1 MRLLRS
7 ALDANSNH
15 RFDMPRRFVLLD
27 EQNREV
33 DSSFGEDFDLEGAF
47 LAWQCFRRM
56 GIMLGEDPKKLA
68 RDLVDGIT
76 LGRYLRTDNRYQRNA
91 TGKR

>member
-1 MRLLRS
+1 MS
-7 ALDANSNH
+7 D
-15 RFDMPRRFVLLD
+15 RRFVLV
-27 EQNREV
+27 NREGQEQ
-33 DSSFGEDFDLEGAF
+33 DSTFPEDFDLEGAF

-76 LGRYLRTDNRYQRNA
+76 LGRYLRTDNRYQKNA
-91 TGKR
+91 TGSR

>member
-1 MRLLRS
+1 MRLL
-7 ALDANSNH
+7 
-15 RFDMPRRFVLLD
+15 VLD

-33 DSSFGEDFDLEGAF
+33 DSAFDREFDMAGAF

-56 GIMLGEDPKKLA
+56 GTMLGEDPKKLA

-76 LGRYLRTDNRYQRNA
+76 LGRYLRTDNRYQEGA
-91 TGKR
+91 TGQK

>member
-1 MRLLRS
+1 
-7 ALDANSNH
+7 
-15 RFDMPRRFVLLD
+15 MPERRFILVD
-27 EQNREV
+27 GDRQV
-33 DSSFGEDFDLEGAF
+33 DSSYTEDWDQEGAF

-56 GIMLGEDPKKLA
+56 ASMLGEDPKKLA

-91 TGKR
+91 TGT

>member
-1 MRLLRS
+1 MT
-7 ALDANSNH
+7 D
-15 RFDMPRRFVLLD
+15 RRFVLVD
-27 EQNREV
+27 QFGREQ
-33 DSSFGEDFDLEGAF
+33 DSTFPQDFDLEGAF

-76 LGRYLRTDNRYQRNA
+76 LGRYLRTDNRYQVGA

>member
-1 MRLLRS
+1 MSSRIVLH
-7 ALDANSNH
+7 DAN
-15 RFDMPRRFVLLD
+15 
-27 EQNREV
+27 NREV
-33 DSSFGEDFDLEGAF
+33 DSTFTEDFDIEGAF

-56 GIMLGEDPKKLA
+56 GTMLGEDPKKLA

-91 TGKR
+91 TGTK

>member
-1 MRLLRS
+1 MS
-7 ALDANSNH
+7 GP
-15 RFDMPRRFVLLD
+15 RFILVD
-27 EQNREV
+27 EQNREQ
-33 DSSFGEDFDLEGAF
+33 DSSFSEDFDLEGAF

-91 TGKR
+91 TGTR

>member
-1 MRLLRS
+1 
-7 ALDANSNH
+7 
-15 RFDMPRRFVLLD
+15 MPDRRFILVD
-27 EQNREV
+27 EHNCEQ
-33 DSSFGEDFDLEGAF
+33 DSTFNEDFDLEGAF

-91 TGKR
+91 TGTR